1 MDAAEEIPTFP
12 LWMRWAAF
20 RLFHRK
26 YKKLAECTVF
36 SKQEFCSVA
45 FMFL

>member
-1 MDAAEEIPTFP
+1 MNAAEDIPTFP

-26 YKKLAECTVF
+26 YKKQKTSRVYCI
-36 SKQEFCSVA
+36 
-45 FMFL
+45 